1 MISRYIYSWNTKC
14 RVPAPSVAI
23 ICSDQYNGKEN
34 HCPAFPPAHQLPF
47 IQVLI
52 YIPVAESIE
61 PKPCI
66 LENHVPSCSFTAI
79 LALDSGTNHC
89 QPGTPVQA
97 EAAPAKRT
105 PDVLHFGYG
114 ACIDDEVNASLVVPR
129 LETERNKLII
139 LETNISPSKAL
150 FKMIFLS
157 PCGIRDRSQEGIT
170 SLKSFKLPH
179 TFPSSNSIGSSLFLE
194 TAGFSEDCAELTSTD
209 LTPFN

>member
-1 MISRYIYSWNTKC
+1 MNILYLDTSTHGTPTVVFQPRQLRSFVRTNTMVRKIIVPHSHLLISCHSFKFW
-14 RVPAPSVAI
+14 S
-23 ICSDQYNGKEN
+23 
-34 HCPAFPPAHQLPF
+34 
-47 IQVLI
+47 I

-61 PKPCI
+61 PKLCI

-129 LETERNKLII
+129 LETETNKLII

-150 FKMIFLS
+150 FKIIFLFFHVGYVIV
-157 PCGIRDRSQEGIT
+157 PRRV
-170 SLKSFKLPH
+170 SLL
-179 TFPSSNSIGSSLFLE
+179 
-194 TAGFSEDCAELTSTD
+194 
-209 LTPFN
+209 